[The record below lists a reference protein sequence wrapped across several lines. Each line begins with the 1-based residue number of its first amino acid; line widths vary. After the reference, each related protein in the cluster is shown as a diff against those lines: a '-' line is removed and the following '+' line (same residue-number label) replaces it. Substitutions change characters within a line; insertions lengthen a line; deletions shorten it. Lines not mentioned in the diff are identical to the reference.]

1 MCVRVCVCLFLL
13 PLVSVKHLFLPFS
26 FSLQKICKSS
36 RLGINRKDSRFL
48 FLIVGLERNRNFLGA
63 IMSRST
69 TPASLASSSTGMG
82 HERTLGKDGRSLEFD
97 RHIVGTDRRR
107 SSVLSLITASSDNS
121 GIKKKGPTPP
131 GPPGPGGPN
140 NLYQPKTLK
149 FWLILVS
156 NFLAMFLVALDRTI
170 VATAIPQITDDFH
183 SLGDI
188 GWYAYYLPSPVEKN
202 RQLTEK

>member
-1 MCVRVCVCLFLL
+1 MRVCVCVC
-13 PLVSVKHLFLPFS
+13 PLYFSSRSNNCSFS
-26 FSLQKICKSS
+26 FFLFAKILKPS
-36 RLGINRKDSRFL
+36 RLEVNREDLCLRFNCRPREGSKTL
-48 FLIVGLERNRNFLGA
+48 DA

-69 TPASLASSSTGMG
+69 TPASLASSSTAAGQ
-82 HERTLGKDGRSLEFD
+82 ERTLGKDGRSMEFD
-97 RHIVGTDRRR
+97 KHIGGTDRRR
-107 SSVLSLITASSDNS
+107 SSVLSLITASSENS

-131 GPPGPGGPN
+131 GPGGPGGPN

-170 VATAIPQITDDFH
+170 VATAIPQITDDFR

-188 GWYAYYLPSPVEKN
+188 GWYACCLPSPVETS
-202 RQLTEK
+202 RQLTDSN

>member
-1 MCVRVCVCLFLL
+1 MRVCVSSLSPRSNTCSFL
-13 PLVSVKHLFLPFS
+13 SFLCN
-26 FSLQKICKSS
+26 L
-36 RLGINRKDSRFL
+36 DFL
-48 FLIVGLERNRNFLGA
+48 FTLTGNQPERSSLSLNQRPARGIENHRCE
-63 IMSRST
+63 MSRST
-69 TPASLASSSTGMG
+69 TPASLASSRTAVGQ
-82 HERTLGKDGRSLEFD
+82 ERTPVKYGRSLEFD
-97 RHIVGTDRRR
+97 RHTGGPDRRR

-121 GIKKKGPTPP
+121 GPTKKKGSTPP

-140 NLYQPKTLK
+140 SLYQPKTLK

-188 GWYAYYLPSPVEKN
+188 GWYESLLFPLPYQVKQTAD
-202 RQLTEK
+202 RK